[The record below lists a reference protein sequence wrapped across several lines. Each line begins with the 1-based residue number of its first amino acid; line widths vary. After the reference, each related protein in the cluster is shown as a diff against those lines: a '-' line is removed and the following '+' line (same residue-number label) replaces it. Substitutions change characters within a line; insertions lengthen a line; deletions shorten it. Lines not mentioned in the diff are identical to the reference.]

1 LALGCTDIIRCQL
14 MQASLHQ
21 FEGGLIGVRVL
32 QRFELVLE
40 LHEHVQQLVVQL
52 AELLMRNSRDCRSD
66 RNFWDHRVGLRDST
80 LGLLGLFARVTRENP
95 TTKKKMELSP
105 TTSKT

>member
-1 LALGCTDIIRCQL
+1 

-21 FEGGLIGVRVL
+21 FEGGLIGVRAL
-32 QRFELVLE
+32 QRFECVLE

-52 AELLMRNSRDCRSD
+52 AELFIRNNRDCRSD
-66 RNFWDHRVGLRDST
+66 RNFWDHRVGLRDSR
-80 LGLLGLFARVTRENP
+80 LGLLGPFSRLTRGNP
-95 TTKKKMELSP
+95 TTKKKLELSP

>member
-1 LALGCTDIIRCQL
+1 

-21 FEGGLIGVRVL
+21 FERGLIGVRVL

-52 AELLMRNSRDCRSD
+52 AEL
-66 RNFWDHRVGLRDST
+66 
-80 LGLLGLFARVTRENP
+80 
-95 TTKKKMELSP
+95 
-105 TTSKT
+105 